1 MGGRRSE
8 SRIDAM
14 RRYDEIRDL
23 YIKQLAFTWMED
35 STTEATRT
43 NVNEQID
50 IFAKEAPEHAKE
62 IVLALLKIADEDGDT
77 ISPAHTEVREFD
89 QFSPFPRLSAKCWL
103 HVSRP
108 R

>member
-1 MGGRRSE
+1 MGGLRSE
-8 SRIDAM
+8 TCIDA
-14 RRYDEIRDL
+14 RCRYDEIRDL
-23 YIKQLAFTWMED
+23 YIKQLAFTWMEE

-43 NVNEQID
+43 TVNEQID
-50 IFAKEAPEHAKE
+50 IFAKDAPEHATE

-89 QFSPFPRLSAKCWL
+89 PVLPPPRLDTKCWL
-103 HVSRP
+103 HASTP

>member
-1 MGGRRSE
+1 MGGLRSE
-8 SRIDAM
+8 TCIDA
-14 RRYDEIRDL
+14 RCRYDEIRDL
-23 YIKQLAFTWMED
+23 YIKQLAFTWMEE

-50 IFAKEAPEHAKE
+50 IFAKDAPEHATE

-89 QFSPFPRLSAKCWL
+89 PVSPPPRLDIKCWL
-103 HVSRP
+103 HASTP